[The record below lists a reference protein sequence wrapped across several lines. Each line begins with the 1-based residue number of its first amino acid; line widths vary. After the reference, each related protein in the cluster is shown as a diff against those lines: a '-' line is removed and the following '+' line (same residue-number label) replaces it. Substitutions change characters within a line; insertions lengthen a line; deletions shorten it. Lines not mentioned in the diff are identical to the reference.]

1 MPATL
6 ITSQTGIRQD
16 LSDLIAVVDAK
27 TCPVVSMAKKGSE
40 PINPLTQWQAD
51 SYGTPT
57 LAGVLSNSDITDAN
71 YEDQA
76 ANRVLLSARIQK
88 FRRVPSVDDLAQ
100 NVSEVA
106 GVGKKRE
113 MARAVTRSL
122 EMLKRDMEATFCSNQ
137 ESREQSG
144 ANAYLTRGLGRWIQ
158 NGAQS
163 DLPVNAAY
171 RTPAASVLTT
181 APSALTETAVQGLLQ
196 SLFLQTGKVQS
207 YSLVCGPALKRAFTG
222 FTRTQFASTNVG
234 SSIRTL
240 TQSAESNKITS
251 TIDIFEGDF
260 GSLELIPS
268 LFMAADATGAT
279 ATDEQLGRGY
289 VLDMDMVELRYNRKP
304 RYQELEDRGGGSRGI
319 VDAICALC
327 VKSPLALGK
336 FAPTA
341 A

>member
-1 MPATL
+1 
-6 ITSQTGIRQD
+6 

-27 TCPVVSMAKKGSE
+27 TCPVVSMAKKGAE

-51 SYGTPT
+51 AYGTPA
-57 LAGVLSNSDITDAN
+57 LAGVLSNSDISASD

-106 GVGKKRE
+106 GIGKKRE
-113 MARAVTRSL
+113 MARAVTKSL
-122 EMLKRDMEATFCSNQ
+122 EMLKRDMESTFCSNQ
-137 ESREQSG
+137 ESQEQSG
-144 ANAYLTRGLGRWIQ
+144 ASPYLTRGLGKWIQ

-163 DLPVNAAY
+163 DLPVNSAY
-171 RTPAASVLTT
+171 RTPSASVLTT

-196 SLFLQTGKVQS
+196 SIFLQTGKVQS

-268 LFMAADATGAT
+268 LFMAADASGAT
-279 ATDEQLGRGY
+279 ATDEKLGRGY

>member
-27 TCPVVSMAKKGSE
+27 SCPVVSMAKKGAE

-51 SYGTPT
+51 AFGTPSLT
-57 LAGVLSNSDITDAN
+57 GVLSNSDVTASD

-88 FRRVPSVDDLAQ
+88 FRRVPSVDDLA
-100 NVSEVA
+100 NTVSEVA
-106 GVGKKRE
+106 GIGKKKE
-113 MARAVTRSL
+113 MARAVSKSL
-122 EMLKRDMEATFCSNQ
+122 EMLKRDMEATFCSDQ

-144 ANAYLTRGLGRWIQ
+144 ANSYLTRGLGRWVQ

-171 RTPAASVLTT
+171 RTPAGSINATATAS
-181 APSALTETAVQGLLQ
+181 LTENNIQDMLQ
-196 SLFLQTGKVQS
+196 SIYSQTGKVS
-207 YSLVCGPALKRAFTG
+207 TYSLVCGPTLKRQFTS
-222 FTRTQFASTNVG
+222 FTRTQFASTNVA
-234 SSIRTL
+234 SAIRVL
-240 TQSAESNKITS
+240 NQKDENKIVS
-251 TIDIFEGDF
+251 TVDIFEGDF
-260 GSLELIPS
+260 GTLELIPS
-268 LFMAADATGAT
+268 LFLAADATGAG
-279 ATDEQLGRGY
+279 AAAVQNGRGY

-304 RYQELEDRGGGSRGI
+304 RFQELEDRGGGPRGI

-341 A
+341 

>member
-1 MPATL
+1 MSATL

-27 TCPVVSMAKKGSE
+27 TCPVVSMAKKGAE

-57 LAGVLSNSDITDAN
+57 LAGVLSNADVTDAN

-106 GVGKKRE
+106 GIGKKRE

-122 EMLKRDMEATFCSNQ
+122 EMLKRDMESTFCSNQ
-137 ESREQSG
+137 ESQEQSG
-144 ANAYLTRGLGRWIQ
+144 ASPYLTRGLGRWIQ
-158 NGAQS
+158 NAAQS
-163 DLPVNAAY
+163 DLPVNASY

-268 LFMAADATGAT
+268 LFMAQDASGAT
-279 ATDEQLGRGY
+279 AADEKLGRGY

>member
-27 TCPVVSMAKKGSE
+27 SCPVVSMAKKGAE

-51 SYGTPT
+51 AFGTPT
-57 LAGVLSNSDITDAN
+57 LAGVLSNSDVSASDF
-71 YEDQA
+71 EDQA

-88 FRRVPSVDDLAQ
+88 YRRVPSVDDLA
-100 NVSEVA
+100 NTVSEVA
-106 GVGKKRE
+106 GIGKKKE
-113 MARAVTRSL
+113 MARAVSKSL
-122 EMLKRDMEATFCSNQ
+122 EMLKRDMEATFCSDQ

-144 ANAYLTRGLGRWIQ
+144 SNAYLTRGLGRWIQ

-163 DLPVNAAY
+163 DLPVNVNY
-171 RTPAASVLTT
+171 RTPTGSINATATAS
-181 APSALTETAVQGLLQ
+181 LTENNIQDMLQ
-196 SLFLQTGKVQS
+196 SIYSQTGKVS
-207 YSLVCGPALKRAFTG
+207 TYSLVCGPTLKRQFTS
-222 FTRTQFASTNVG
+222 FTRTQFASTNVA
-234 SSIRTL
+234 SAIRVL
-240 TQSAESNKITS
+240 NQKDENKIVS
-251 TIDIFEGDF
+251 TVDIFEGDF
-260 GSLELIPS
+260 GTLELIPS
-268 LFMAADATGAT
+268 LFLAADATGAG
-279 ATDEQLGRGY
+279 AAAVQNGRGY

-304 RYQELEDRGGGSRGI
+304 RFQELEDRGGGPRGI

-341 A
+341 

>member
-27 TCPVVSMAKKGSE
+27 SCPVVSMAKKGAE

-51 SYGTPT
+51 AFGAPT
-57 LAGVLSNSDITDAN
+57 LAGVLSTSDVSASDF
-71 YEDQA
+71 EDQA

-100 NVSEVA
+100 HVSEVA
-106 GVGKKRE
+106 GIGKKKE
-113 MARAVTRSL
+113 MARAVSKSL
-122 EMLKRDMEATFCSNQ
+122 EMLKRDMEATFCSDQ
-137 ESREQSG
+137 EGREQSG
-144 ANAYLTRGLGRWIQ
+144 SNAYLTRGLGRWIQ

-163 DLPVNAAY
+163 DLPVNVNY
-171 RTPAASVLTT
+171 RTPTGSLNATATAS
-181 APSALTETAVQGLLQ
+181 LTENNIQDMLQ
-196 SLFLQTGKVQS
+196 SIYAQTGKVS
-207 YSLVCGPALKRAFTG
+207 TYSLVCGPTLKRQFTS
-222 FTRTQFASTNVG
+222 FTRTQFASTNVA
-234 SSIRTL
+234 SAIRVL
-240 TQSAESNKITS
+240 NQKDENKIVS
-251 TIDIFEGDF
+251 TVDIFEGDF
-260 GSLELIPS
+260 GTLELIPS
-268 LFMAADATGAT
+268 LFLAADATTNA
-279 ATDEQLGRGY
+279 AAVQNGRGY

-304 RYQELEDRGGGSRGI
+304 RFQELEDRGGGPRGI

-341 A
+341 

>member
-27 TCPVVSMAKKGSE
+27 SCPVVSMAKKGAE

-51 SYGTPT
+51 AFGAPT
-57 LAGVLSNSDITDAN
+57 LAGVLSNSDVSASDF
-71 YEDQA
+71 EDQA

-88 FRRVPSVDDLAQ
+88 FRRVPSVDDLA
-100 NVSEVA
+100 NTVSEVA
-106 GVGKKRE
+106 GIGKKKE
-113 MARAVTRSL
+113 MARAVSKSL
-122 EMLKRDMEATFCSNQ
+122 EMLKRDMEATFCSDQ

-144 ANAYLTRGLGRWIQ
+144 SNAYLTRGLGRWIQ

-163 DLPVNAAY
+163 DLPVNVNY
-171 RTPAASVLTT
+171 RTPTGSINATATAS
-181 APSALTETAVQGLLQ
+181 LTENNIQDMLQ
-196 SLFLQTGKVQS
+196 SIYSQTGKVS
-207 YSLVCGPALKRAFTG
+207 TYSLVCGPTLKRQFTS
-222 FTRTQFASTNVG
+222 FTRTQFASTNVA
-234 SSIRTL
+234 SAIRVL
-240 TQSAESNKITS
+240 NQKDENKIVS
-251 TIDIFEGDF
+251 TVDIFEGDF
-260 GSLELIPS
+260 GTLELIPS
-268 LFMAADATGAT
+268 LFLAADATTNA
-279 ATDEQLGRGY
+279 AAVQNGRGY

-304 RYQELEDRGGGSRGI
+304 RFQELEDRGGGPRGI

-341 A
+341 

>member
-27 TCPVVSMAKKGSE
+27 SCPVVSMAKKGAE

-51 SYGTPT
+51 AFGAPT
-57 LAGVLSNSDITDAN
+57 LAGVLSNSDVTSSD

-88 FRRVPSVDDLAQ
+88 YRRVPSVDDLA
-100 NVSEVA
+100 NTVSEVA
-106 GVGKKRE
+106 GIGKKKE
-113 MARAVTRSL
+113 MARAVSKSL
-122 EMLKRDMEATFCSNQ
+122 EMLKRDMEATFCSDQ

-144 ANAYLTRGLGRWIQ
+144 SNAYLTRGLGRWIQ

-163 DLPVNAAY
+163 DLPVNVNY
-171 RTPAASVLTT
+171 RTPTGSVNATATAS
-181 APSALTETAVQGLLQ
+181 LTENNIQDMLQ
-196 SLFLQTGKVQS
+196 SIYAQTGKVS
-207 YSLVCGPALKRAFTG
+207 TYSLVCGPTLKRQFTS
-222 FTRTQFASTNVG
+222 FTRTQFASTNVA
-234 SSIRTL
+234 SAIRVL
-240 TQSAESNKITS
+240 NQKDENKIVS
-251 TIDIFEGDF
+251 TVDIFEGDF
-260 GSLELIPS
+260 GTLELIPS
-268 LFMAADATGAT
+268 LFLAADATTNA
-279 ATDEQLGRGY
+279 AAVQNGRGY

-304 RYQELEDRGGGSRGI
+304 RFQELEDRGGGPRGI

-341 A
+341 